1 MHIVLEKGTA
11 QENIKRASTEKKY
24 EPIHKQPDTMTHSPE
39 VVFTGQT
46 IAIKFS

>member
-24 EPIHKQPDTMTHSPE
+24 EPIHKQPE
-39 VVFTGQT
+39 Q
-46 IAIKFS
+46 